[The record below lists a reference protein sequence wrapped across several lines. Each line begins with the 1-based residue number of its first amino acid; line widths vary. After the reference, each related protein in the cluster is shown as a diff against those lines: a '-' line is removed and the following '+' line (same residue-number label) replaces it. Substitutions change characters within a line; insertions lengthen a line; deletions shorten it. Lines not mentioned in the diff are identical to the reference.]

1 MLVCVNIAKSVITIK
16 TEVVPYEMSCHLEQI
31 TEILNETG
39 SVITQI
45 NRQTSTLNKKR
56 IFFGGGEWGVP
67 HFCEYFVFWIKLSPL
82 YHHFLLKWFV
92 EEKYRPL
99 STRICIKIDMLCL
112 GNRLTLVLAYLNE
125 CIDSFHTCILQC

>member
-1 MLVCVNIAKSVITIK
+1 MLVSVNIAKSVITIK

-56 IFFGGGEWGVP
+56 IFFWGGGSEGYP
-67 HFCEYFVFWIKLSPL
+67 ISANIL
-82 YHHFLLKWFV
+82 YSELNC
-92 EEKYRPL
+92 PL
-99 STRICIKIDMLCL
+99 STII
-112 GNRLTLVLAYLNE
+112 
-125 CIDSFHTCILQC
+125 FF

>member
-1 MLVCVNIAKSVITIK
+1 MLVSVNIAKSVITIK

-56 IFFGGGEWGVP
+56 IFFLGGGVRGTP
-67 HFCEYFVFWIKLSPL
+67 
-82 YHHFLLKWFV
+82 FL
-92 EEKYRPL
+92 
-99 STRICIKIDMLCL
+99 RI
-112 GNRLTLVLAYLNE
+112 
-125 CIDSFHTCILQC
+125 FCILN

>member
-56 IFFGGGEWGVP
+56 IFFGGGAEGYP
-67 HFCEYFVFWIKLSPL
+67 ISANIL
-82 YHHFLLKWFV
+82 YSELNC
-92 EEKYRPL
+92 PL
-99 STRICIKIDMLCL
+99 STII
-112 GNRLTLVLAYLNE
+112 
-125 CIDSFHTCILQC
+125 FF

>member
-1 MLVCVNIAKSVITIK
+1 MLVSVNIAKSVITIK

-56 IFFGGGEWGVP
+56 IFFLGGGGEGYP
-67 HFCEYFVFWIKLSPL
+67 ISANIL
-82 YHHFLLKWFV
+82 YSELNC
-92 EEKYRPL
+92 PL
-99 STRICIKIDMLCL
+99 STII
-112 GNRLTLVLAYLNE
+112 
-125 CIDSFHTCILQC
+125 FF